1 MPPTS
6 AQEQFAAAEKKAA
19 GFRGRDLF
27 DELPDLAKRAF
38 NAGEI
43 EKAESYA
50 KQLLQAAPQHSKEWN
65 HGNAIFYGNFV
76 LGRISVKRGNLKEAS
91 QFLLAA
97 GNTPGSPQLDS
108 FGPNMTL
115 ASELLEKGE
124 SEVVLQYL
132 GLCRKFWEDGRQQ
145 LDEWSADIRS
155 GKTPDFSHNLNY

>member
-1 MPPTS
+1 
-6 AQEQFAAAEKKAA
+6 
-19 GFRGRDLF
+19 
-27 DELPDLAKRAF
+27 
-38 NAGEI
+38 
-43 EKAESYA
+43 
-50 KQLLQAAPQHSKEWN
+50 
-65 HGNAIFYGNFV
+65 V